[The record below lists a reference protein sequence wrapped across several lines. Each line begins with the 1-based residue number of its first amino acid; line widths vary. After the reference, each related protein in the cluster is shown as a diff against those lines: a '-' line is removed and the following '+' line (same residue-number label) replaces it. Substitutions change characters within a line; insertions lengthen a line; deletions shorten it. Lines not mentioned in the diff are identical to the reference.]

1 MIVLLSGCSQSVRVE
16 KVDKPI
22 DWMKPGTNEKV
33 VFKEPTRPVDVVL
46 YDFKGKV
53 KPVELE
59 SPTRKAKGKPVE
71 FKPADIHK
79 VVKGECLWWIAE
91 YKGVYDDPFKWP
103 LIYKANK
110 HQIKNPDLI
119 YPGQELIIPR

>member
-1 MIVLLSGCSQSVRVE
+1 ME

-22 DWMKPGTNEKV
+22 DWMKSGTNEKV
-33 VFKEPTRPVDVVL
+33 VFKEPTKPVDVVL

-53 KPVELE
+53 KAVELE
-59 SPTRKAKGKPVE
+59 GSTRKAKGKPVE

-110 HQIKNPDLI
+110 HQINNPDWI
-119 YPGQELIIPR
+119 YPGQELIIPRR

>member
-1 MIVLLSGCSQSVRVE
+1 MVE

-22 DWMKPGTNEKV
+22 DWIKPGTNEKV
-33 VFKEPTRPVDVVL
+33 VFKETT
-46 YDFKGKV
+46 
-53 KPVELE
+53 KPVETVLYSFE
-59 SPTRKAKGKPVE
+59 GKDKPVE
-71 FKPADIHK
+71 FKPADIHT

-91 YKGVYDDPFKWP
+91 YKGVYGDPFKWP
-103 LIYKANK
+103 LIYKANR